1 MHHSLRSALVHARCS
16 HRGQA
21 SHHAIPVYASTWDR
35 SQPHEFSAE
44 AGGGSFGVR
53 RPLRFLAFKLG
64 LREEQVIALARIL
77 DELKIERAQHAVD
90 ERRRLSALAEAV
102 GAESFLEA
110 KAEEAVSLRG
120 ASTQR
125 LEAAV
130 VKAVRQLHE
139 LLDPEQRERLAYL
152 IRTGT
157 LGL

>member
-1 MHHSLRSALVHARCS
+1 MHHSFRRALVHARCS
-16 HRGQA
+16 HPGQA
-21 SHHAIPVYASTWDR
+21 RHSIPLHASPWGHADTRD
-35 SQPHEFSAE
+35 AAAD
-44 AGGGSFGVR
+44 AGGGGFGVR

-64 LREEQVIALARIL
+64 LAEPQVVQL
-77 DELKIERAQHAVD
+77 DELKTERAQHAVD

-102 GAESFLEA
+102 GSESFAEA
-110 KAEEAVSLRG
+110 KAEEAASLKS

-139 LLDPEQRERLAYL
+139 LLDPAQRERLAYL

-157 LGL
+157 LVL